1 MSDQVKQQVMVE
13 FVGALLP
20 SLEKAFAEVINSV
33 KALGSAH
40 KGVNAEIE
48 KTNKILG
55 KNAKENVR
63 FAEQTE
69 KVEKSQSKFR
79 KTLSELGKDYK
90 KNEAGLTSVASAFG
104 YYARGVT
111 NGNKSID
118 VARRSTDRYMSALMG
133 TNSVLMASDKAWG
146 SWAKTVKFK
155 TIKDAEANGQIK
167 LTKEGIQLM
176 NAESWKAIGLTREQ
190 AKVVQS
196 SALSQ
201 DLYSRKLREAK
212 VAGGEYLKSFQTL
225 GKTYGTSTKAVANWS
240 TALEKADKGLSAMR
254 MSTSKVTG
262 ISNLMVDSI
271 RKSSVAT
278 QILNGNLKV
287 SGGSFKI
294 YNEQGLRSLGITEEQ
309 AAKMKMLAST
319 YGAYGSTLQK
329 MRSTNDANLKSFTAL
344 TERYGKGDASV
355 KMINKA
361 LTETDKIISS
371 KVLVQQNKLNES
383 VAAGTMT
390 RTEADRTL
398 RKYKDSLDKVGIASG
413 IVNTH
418 QANLAYGARQFGAE
432 AAKAAQYGK
441 KYQDALAWGKSEH
454 GGPNAKAYK
463 DFATALAMT
472 EKSIIKTGK
481 AMNDAGKNG
490 DAFVATANRQHLA
503 TQVFKGKLDIL
514 NGTLGNSSQYLKPMV
529 TQGNNLAGVL
539 DKLGTSMMNVAKY
552 AVGAFAFYG
561 AVGAISSVVTQ
572 IASFDQSLKDLQAIT
587 TATDYQVELFGE
599 TIKDV
604 SRETKFS
611 ASEIADGM
619 KNLGQAGFS
628 AAETMVVIG
637 DAAMLATGTLSDMTT
652 VVDLMTTTIRAY
664 HLEATESG
672 RLTDLFANAI
682 NRSKLT
688 VDKLRVAFNYLAS
701 VADKANIS
709 VDDSV
714 TLMGMLANAGV
725 RASTIGTSLR
735 QIIEGLVSPNKK
747 FEDAVRSAG
756 YTVDQFVISE
766 LNPLEDVIRRLQKV
780 VPDAAAAFELFGIRG
795 APAISAITSAG
806 VSGFTTMKESMQ
818 EAGSASKMAE
828 IQMEGLANKAKNMKD
843 RFELVSIALGEAGLK
858 AALEVVIDLGRG
870 FATFLEEFLSSA
882 VGKVTVGIVALGGAV
897 AILNLAIKAFLGLS
911 WVKSLSALGA
921 AAAGSAG
928 GVGLLTA
935 AVGGLRIALTSLFMT
950 PMGWAI
956 LAAGALV
963 ATAAYGKL
971 NKETNS
977 YLKIA
982 EKNKAAID
990 KEISL
995 ADKKKNA
1002 ANALISVLK
1011 DNTKTET
1018 QRAVAL
1024 DRLIGLGVEVEG
1036 VIRDEAGAITNLDDV
1051 IKKSV
1056 PAVKAY
1062 VAELDKMNERRR
1074 AEQML
1079 GDISAFLKTED
1090 QFSAALVKQRQDA
1103 DKMKDI
1109 DYDPHMS
1116 WIIDDSA
1123 FEDVGKLV
1131 DDLGANTEATGQKVT
1146 EQLNSWTSLTKEA
1159 YSAKLQMTGM
1169 SKEAAD
1175 EYSKNFD
1182 ALDSKFFKFW
1192 YDQIENV
1199 DNFKDKF
1206 TEEFQE
1212 MIRMLD
1218 QAQEKFKNSP
1228 ETRLKAIQ
1236 QEAQTSINKLKEGI
1250 KDIDAPGKPKN
1261 LESYTVQLEKQK
1273 EILAGIRAANEKGA
1287 KDTMEIAPA
1296 LGEKS
1301 TKDALD
1307 AFKASTENAN
1317 ADAQEK
1323 IAETVDKMIAFQDLE
1338 TEAQKIGLDNRL
1350 AALELSNAQKIGN
1363 EHDTAN
1369 AILDIKR
1376 QQYTLELKAKKEQ
1389 MALLN
1394 AETPGEVEKIMKL
1407 RNDIASI
1414 EVDMAGITAEKVANV
1429 EAKHAEERERAEQNR
1444 AFEHNMNLLEIDAT
1458 YWEDKNLKEQ
1468 ANRTAT
1474 IAYLDEEIRI
1484 LEEHKNA
1491 KIKKGQEVFDEEE
1504 KLRQLSLERKQ
1515 EILDQETQMK
1525 INQKE
1530 LETDLESAII
1540 GNLEAEGSEFGD
1552 YDAQNLALQMK
1563 QEQERKQ
1570 WEEHYKNLLADK
1582 TLYGQIMHQLDL
1594 KHQRERDAL
1603 IRAQQAAEYAKKSEF
1618 FGELSGMMGEFYEIS
1633 NQKAVGFFYAQKAL
1647 AVAEILMNTHAG
1659 AAKAYGQFGP
1669 FGIPM
1674 AALITAMGYAKAG
1687 MVMGLTVAQGVKGFA
1702 DGGEIGGYSPN
1713 PRADNVPIMATA
1725 GEFMQPVA
1733 AVDYYGKGA
1742 MEAIR
1747 TRAIPRD
1754 VLSSYAKS
1762 SSKSG
1767 GSRFADGGGVEP
1779 QASGAEGSKE
1789 AQSLNIV
1796 NVLDPGMFDQYM
1808 SSHSGQKTIMNVLSR
1823 NPQVIKNIV
1832 KS

>member
-48 KTNKILG
+48 KTNKTLS
-55 KNAKENVR
+55 KNAVQGR
-63 FAEQTE
+63 DFAAQTE

-118 VARRSTDRYMSALMG
+118 VAKRSTDRYMAALMG

-146 SWAKTVKFK
+146 SWAKTVSFK

-190 AKVVQS
+190 AKVLQS

-225 GKTYGTSTKAVANWS
+225 GKTYGTSTKAVAIWA

-262 ISNLMVDSI
+262 LSNLMVDSI

-344 TERYGKGDASV
+344 TERYGKSDTSV
-355 KMINKA
+355 RMINKA

-390 RTEADRTL
+390 RTEADRIL
-398 RKYKDSLDKVGIASG
+398 RKYQDSLDKVGIASG
-413 IVNTH
+413 IVNTQ

-432 AAKAAQYGK
+432 AARAAQYGK

-454 GGPNAKAYK
+454 GGPDTKAYK
-463 DFATALAMT
+463 DFAVALAMT

-490 DAFVATANRQHLA
+490 DAFVATANRQKLA
-503 TQVFKGKLDIL
+503 TKVFEKELNIL
-514 NGTLGNSSQYLKPMV
+514 HGTLGNSHQHLTPMV
-529 TQGNNLAGVL
+529 TQGNNLAAVL
-539 DKLGTSMMNVAKY
+539 EKLGTSMMNVAKY

-561 AVGAISSVVTQ
+561 TVGVISSVVTQ
-572 IASFDQSLKDLQAIT
+572 IAGFDQSLKDLQAIT

-604 SRETKFS
+604 ARETKFS
-611 ASEIADGM
+611 ASEVADGM

-637 DAAMLATGTLSDMTT
+637 DAAMLATGTLSDMAT

-688 VDKLRVAFNYLAS
+688 VDKLRVAFNYFAS

-756 YTVDQFVISE
+756 YTLDQFVVGE

-780 VPDAAAAFELFGIRG
+780 VPDAASAFELFGIRG

-806 VSGFTTMKESMQ
+806 VSGFLTMRESMQ

-858 AALEVVIDLGRG
+858 AALEAVVDLGRG

-882 VGKVTVGIVALGGAV
+882 VGKVTVSIIALGSAT
-897 AILNLAIKAFLGLS
+897 AILNLAVKAFLGLS
-911 WVKSLSALGA
+911 WVQSLSALGA

-928 GVGLLTA
+928 GVGLLTV
-935 AVGGLRIALTSLFMT
+935 AVGGLRVALTSLFMT
-950 PMGWAI
+950 PMGWAV

-963 ATAAYGKL
+963 AATAYGKL

-977 YLKIA
+977 YLQIA
-982 EKNKAAID
+982 KKNKAAID

-995 ADKKKNA
+995 TDKKKNA

-1024 DRLIGLGVEVEG
+1024 DRLVSLGIEVEG
-1036 VIRDEAGAITNLDDV
+1036 VIRNEAGAITNLDDV
-1051 IKKSV
+1051 IKKAV

-1062 VAELDKMNERRR
+1062 VDELDRMNERKR

-1079 GDISAFLKTED
+1079 GDVSAFLKTEEE
-1090 QFSAALVKQRQDA
+1090 FSAALVKQKQDA
-1103 DKMKDI
+1103 DKMKEI
-1109 DYDPHMS
+1109 DYDPRMS

-1131 DDLGANTEATGQKVT
+1131 DDLGDNVEATGQKVT

-1169 SKEAAD
+1169 SKEASD
-1175 EYSKNFD
+1175 EYARNFN
-1182 ALDSKFFKFW
+1182 ALDSSFFKFW
-1192 YDQIENV
+1192 YNQIENV
-1199 DNFKDKF
+1199 GNFKEKF
-1206 TEEFQE
+1206 KDEFQE
-1212 MIRMLD
+1212 IVRMLD
-1218 QAQEKFKNSP
+1218 QAREQYENSP

-1236 QEAQTSINKLKEGI
+1236 QKAQTDINKLKEGL
-1250 KDIDAPGKPKN
+1250 KAIDAPGQTKN
-1261 LESYTVQLEKQK
+1261 LQTYTEQLEKQK
-1273 EILAGIRAANEKGA
+1273 EILEGIRAINEKGA
-1287 KDTMEIAPA
+1287 ADTAVIAPA
-1296 LGEKS
+1296 LGAKAAEDAMKS
-1301 TKDALD
+1301 FA
-1307 AFKASTENAN
+1307 ASTENET

-1323 IAETVDKMIAFQDLE
+1323 ISETVDSMIAFQDLI
-1338 TEAQKIGLDNRL
+1338 TESQKIGLDNRK
-1350 AALELSNAQKIGN
+1350 AALEVANAQHIGN

-1376 QQYTLELKAKKEQ
+1376 QQYALELKAKKEQ
-1389 MALLN
+1389 MALLV

-1444 AFEHNMNLLEIDAT
+1444 AFKHNMNLLEIDAT
-1458 YWEDKNLKEQ
+1458 YWKDKNLKERETR
-1468 ANRTAT
+1468 AAT
-1474 IAYLDEEIRI
+1474 ISYLDEEIRI
-1484 LEEHKNA
+1484 LEAYKNE
-1491 KIKKGQEVFDEEE
+1491 KIRKGQEVFDEEQ
-1504 KLRQLSLERKQ
+1504 KLRDLSLERQK
-1515 EILDQETQMK
+1515 EFFEQETQMK
-1525 INQKE
+1525 ISQKE
-1530 LETDLESAII
+1530 LQEQLQSAKID
-1540 GNLEAEGSEFGD
+1540 NLSTQGSD
-1552 YDAQNLALQMK
+1552 YEDYGAQNLALQMK
-1563 QEQERKQ
+1563 QELERRQ
-1570 WEEHYKNLLADK
+1570 WAEHYENLLADK
-1582 TLYGQIMHQLDL
+1582 TLYGQLMYQLEL

-1603 IRAQQAAEYAKKSEF
+1603 VRAQQSAEYAKKAEF
-1618 FGELSGMMGEFYEIS
+1618 FGELSGMMGEFYEVS
-1633 NQKAVGFFYAQKAL
+1633 NQEAVAFFYAQKAL

-1659 AAKAYGQFGP
+1659 AAKALGYGP

-1674 AALITAMGYAKAG
+1674 SAMIMAMGYAKAG

-1747 TRAIPRD
+1747 TRAIPRE
-1754 VLSSYAKS
+1754 VLSSYTKS

-1779 QASGAEGSKE
+1779 QASGAGGSKE
-1789 AQSLNIV
+1789 AQSLSIV